1 MLRNKKKSIGGVSNV
16 EHHEFF
22 GSNKRNVENSIPRRH
37 YDAVSD
43 GLVEGSHNDE
53 IEKLLSP
60 PCIHF

>member
-1 MLRNKKKSIGGVSNV
+1 MLRNKKKSIGGVSKV

-37 YDAVSD
+37 YNVVGD
-43 GLVEGSHNDE
+43 GLVEHFHNDE
-53 IEKLLSP
+53 IEKLLSS